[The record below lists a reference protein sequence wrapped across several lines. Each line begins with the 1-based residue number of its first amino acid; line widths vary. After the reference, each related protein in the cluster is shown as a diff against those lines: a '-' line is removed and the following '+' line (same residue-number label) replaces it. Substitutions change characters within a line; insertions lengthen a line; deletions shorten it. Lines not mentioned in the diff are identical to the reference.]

1 MLNVSSV
8 RDAGDLTMRAR
19 IRDAAIEVFA
29 EAGFDRATVR
39 QIAAHAGASPAL
51 VLHHYGSKAGLREEC
66 DEHVVSTLL
75 ADRTIAIDDPTA
87 QGIDAVLAGVGVHA
101 GRLGY
106 LVRLLA
112 DPGDAGRRV
121 FDAFLEHTRKMLR
134 DVGDKWQTQTMS
146 DPEATALLLTAY
158 GWRRCCCRVK
168 SLGCWASTTRPGR
181 ARRLAL
187 PGLELFTHGLFQDDS
202 LLTAAKE
209 ALARPAG
216 PAATRATATRIRIRI
231 PRRRGSVLDPHP

>member
-1 MLNVSSV
+1 MISMLNVSSV

-51 VLHHYGSKAGLREEC
+51 VLHHYGSKAGLREDC

-158 GWRRCCCRVK
+158 GLAPLLLQGQIARV
-168 SLGCWASTTRPGR
+168 LGVDPLGPEG

-216 PAATRATATRIRIRI
+216 PRSDKGDGDPNQDPDPPAAR
-231 PRRRGSVLDPHP
+231 